1 MATNQLSILI
11 TGCTPGGMGA
21 ALAVNFHE
29 AGHLVFA
36 SGRDLSKMLPLE
48 ERGIKTLAL
57 DITSTESLEQAK
69 VTLTSLLPKGKGL
82 DILINNA
89 AGSYTMPIVD
99 VSLSAAKNLFDINVW
114 SQIAT
119 VQMFLPLLLE
129 SASSHRG
136 AFKAMIVNHTSVGS
150 VTALPFQGTYN
161 ASKAALA
168 MLTQTM
174 RMELEAFD
182 IRVIELKTAGVKTNI
197 INNNNVNSKADTLP
211 RESIFD
217 PAREVVEKAMSQQE
231 LASRGISPEQWASEV
246 AALLLSNNPPRVI
259 WKGESAFMARIGS
272 MIPGNLFEGMMKK
285 MTKLD
290 VVEGIIREHLAG
302 GQPH

>member
-1 MATNQLSILI
+1 MAPTQLTVFI

-21 ALAVNFHE
+21 ALATAFHD
-29 AGHLVFA
+29 AGHLVYA
-36 SGRDLSKMLPLE
+36 SGRNLAKMSPLE
-48 ERGIKTLAL
+48 EKGIKTIAL

-69 VTLTSLLPKGKGL
+69 AALTSLLPKGRGL

-89 AGSYTMPIVD
+89 AGSYSMPIVD

-114 SQIAT
+114 SQLAT
-119 VQMFLPLLLE
+119 IQTFLPLLLQAT
-129 SASSHRG
+129 SAKQG
-136 AFKAMIVNHTSVGS
+136 DFKPQIVNHTSVGS

-174 RMELEAFD
+174 RMELAAFD

-197 INNNNVNSKADTLP
+197 INNNNVNSNADALP
-211 RESIFD
+211 QDSIFA
-217 PAREVVEKAMSQQE
+217 PARAVVEKAMSQQE
-231 LASRGISPEQWASEV
+231 LASRGISPEQWASDV

-259 WKGESAFMARIGS
+259 WKGESALLARVGS

-285 MTKLD
+285 ITKLD
-290 VVEGIIREHLAG
+290 IVEGIIHEHRAG
-302 GQPH
+302 SQEP